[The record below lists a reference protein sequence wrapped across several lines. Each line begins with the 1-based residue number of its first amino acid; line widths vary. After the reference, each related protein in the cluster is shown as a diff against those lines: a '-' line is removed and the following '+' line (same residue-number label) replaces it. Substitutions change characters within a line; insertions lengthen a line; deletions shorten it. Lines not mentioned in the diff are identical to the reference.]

1 MGIVQ
6 RQSLRNTLISYI
18 GLAIGFV
25 NTTLVLPRLLAPAQ
39 IGLTTTLMG
48 LATLGAQF
56 AAFGFASTALRY
68 FPYFR
73 DPERGHSGFLALLLG
88 GPLLGFGVVAGA
100 MWAGKAAVLAH
111 YPTDGALL
119 GPNYPV
125 AIGLMLCVLFI
136 SLQDAYLKAQFR
148 SSFASFVQDIGVRLL
163 VLGAAAAFAT
173 GWLSFHGFVL
183 AFLGAYAL
191 ATLALTAYTA
201 AIGELRL
208 RPSRAVLRVRP
219 LRELLAY
226 GGFAL
231 LSNISGTLLL
241 TIDALMV
248 GAKLN
253 LAAAGIYAI
262 AFNISTALALPFRAF
277 YRTAYPVIAEY
288 WKAGAM
294 ADMTGFYRRSTRI
307 NTLVGCYL
315 ALGIGLNLDF
325 VYGLIQ
331 RPAYAVGTAAV
342 LLLLL
347 GRLADG
353 ITGVNGIIL
362 VTSPRYRFD
371 LIFNLGLT
379 ASVVVLNALLIPR
392 LGLAGAALSNALAL
406 TALNLLR
413 TWFVWHTYGLQPFD
427 GRIGRIVAVAAAA
440 GAAVW
445 ALPALPNLWANLLLR
460 GGLLTALYG
469 AGLLL
474 TSAAPEATAAWAW
487 LRQQVRTRMG
497 S

>member
-6 RQSLRNTLISYI
+6 RQSLRNTVISYI
-18 GLAIGFV
+18 GLAIGFA

-73 DPERGHSGFLALLLG
+73 DPARNHSGFLALLLG
-88 GPLLGFGVVAGA
+88 GPLLGFAAVAGL
-100 MWAGKAAVLAH
+100 MWAGKTALLSH
-111 YPTDGALL
+111 YATDNALL
-119 GPNYPV
+119 GPNYGV
-125 AIGLMLCVLFI
+125 AIGLMFCVLFI
-136 SLQDAYLKAQFR
+136 SLQDAYLKAQFH
-148 SSFASFVQDIGVRLL
+148 SAFSSFVQEIGVRLL
-163 VLGAAAAFAT
+163 ILAAAAAYAAR
-173 GWLSFHGFVL
+173 WLTFEGFVL
-183 AFLGAYAL
+183 AYLGAYAL
-191 ATLALTAYTA
+191 ATLALTAYLA
-201 AIGELRL
+201 AIGELHL

-241 TIDALMV
+241 TVDALMV

-253 LAAAGIYAI
+253 LTAAGVYAI
-262 AFNISTALALPFRAF
+262 AFNISTALTLPFRAL
-277 YRTAYPVIAEY
+277 YKTAYPLIAEY
-288 WKAGAM
+288 WKEGAM
-294 ADMTGFYRRSTRI
+294 DKMAEFYRRTTRL

-331 RPAYAVGTAAV
+331 RPAYAVGTSTV

-353 ITGVNGIIL
+353 ITGVNGLIV

-371 LIFNLGLT
+371 LIFNLSLT
-379 ASVVVLNALLIPR
+379 ISIVVLNALLIPR
-392 LGLAGAALSNALAL
+392 LGLAGAALSNAIAL
-406 TALNLLR
+406 VGLNGLR
-413 TWFVWHTYGLQPFD
+413 TWFVWRTYGLQPFD
-427 GRIGRIVAVAAAA
+427 ARIGRILAVAAVA
-440 GAAVW
+440 GTAVW
-445 ALPALPNLWANLLLR
+445 ALPPISSLWVNLLLR
-460 GGLLTALYG
+460 GGLLTALYAG
-469 AGLLL
+469 GLLL
-474 TSAAPEATAAWAW
+474 LNTGPEVAAGAAL
-487 LRQQVRTRMG
+487 LRRKMG
-497 S
+497 R